1 MRRKLLL
8 LSIISSIFLMSCAFN
23 VVECQDI
30 YVSTGN
36 VVVRET
42 PEGQGK
48 VIANSGADQFIL
60 ITGITDT
67 GWLQVNYNGVTGY
80 AENNNVTYLTPEA
93 LAQLLNSPSAVVQS
107 PGAEQETTPV
117 MPMSP
122 AIVPS
127 VGAHAVKI
135 NIMGDSITY
144 GIGTNTQQETFAYPL
159 AAMMGA
165 SVVNNYGISGSTVA
179 GGNTYSAAFI
189 NRYTSMDPTADL
201 VIFFGGTNDYKF
213 GVRLGQAWDCTPN
226 TFYGGLNMI
235 MRSLK
240 EYYPNSR
247 IVFMTPLQR
256 TDYTASNAD
265 GKYLNEYRDAVK
277 IMANA
282 YDIQVIDT
290 YSGVDLRNNLQEYM
304 PDGLHPNAAGHQL
317 IANYVY
323 SQLAQ

>member
-1 MRRKLLL
+1 MQKRYF
-8 LSIISSIFLMSCAFN
+8 LSVAASIIFLMSCAFT
-23 VVECQDI
+23 VVERQDI
-30 YVSTGN
+30 YMSTGT
-36 VVVRET
+36 VEIRET
-42 PEGQGK
+42 PEEQGEI
-48 VIANSGADQFIL
+48 IANSGANQFIL
-60 ITGITDT
+60 VTGITDT
-67 GWLQVNYNGVTGY
+67 GWLRVDYNGAAGY
-80 AENNNVTYLTPEA
+80 AADNNMTYLTPEA
-93 LAQLLNSPSAVVQS
+93 LAQLLNTPVSTEQPVAG
-107 PGAEQETTPV
+107 GAETSDILAV
-117 MPMSP
+117 SAMM
-122 AIVPS
+122 PS
-127 VGAHAVKI
+127 VGARAVKI
-135 NIMGDSITY
+135 NVMGDSISY
-144 GIGTNTQQETFAYPL
+144 GIGTNTQTETFAYPL

-165 SVVNNYGISGSTVA
+165 SVVNNYGISASTVA
-179 GGNTYSAAFI
+179 GGNRYSAAFI

-201 VIFFGGTNDYKF
+201 ILFFGGTNDYKF
-213 GVRLGQAWDCTPN
+213 GVPLGQAWDCTPD

-256 TDYTASNAD
+256 TDYTSCNAD

-290 YSGVDLRNNLQEYM
+290 YSGVNLKENLQEYM